1 MNDIVFTL
9 PGRVIYFLMEIKLG
23 VKSMEVCNLL
33 KNCKIICCF
42 YSFKYKTFSK
52 EFWDNSERYISIFH
66 EIKGYIEGAS
76 YLLKL
81 VFPIGDTHNQ
91 RRH

>member
-1 MNDIVFTL
+1 
-9 PGRVIYFLMEIKLG
+9 
-23 VKSMEVCNLL
+23 MEVCNLL
-33 KNCKIICCF
+33 KNCEVICCF

-52 EFWDNSERYISIFH
+52 EFCDNLERYIAIFH
-66 EIKGYIEGAS
+66 KIKGYIEGAS

-81 VFPIGDTHNQ
+81 LLPIEDTHNQ